1 MSKPLRVAFVCSE
14 VAGFSKTGGLADVC
28 RALPLAL
35 AALGHEVRI
44 LTPFYASVP
53 GQDDFTV
60 VLPTLDVPLGG
71 RLLAGKIRGT
81 TLVSGNSGVD
91 ASVALHF
98 LEHQE
103 FFNRP
108 GFYDEGGSAYFDNAI
123 RFGLLSAAGLAWC
136 EALDWIPDIL
146 HLHDWHTAVGAL
158 YLRQRRDLDSRWCKT
173 RSVLTLHNAG
183 YQGHGPLDQADALGI
198 PWELR
203 NQEIF
208 EDHGQLN
215 LLKGGIALAD
225 KLNAVSPG
233 YAGELLTP
241 LGGHGLHVH
250 FQRRE
255 ADLAGIL
262 NGVEESSWNPAS
274 DPHLPTNYSLKDRSG
289 KQPCK
294 SALQQ
299 HFGLPE
305 KLEIPLFGMVSR
317 LTEQKGFG
325 YLIPALEQWLASASS
340 SEFGNGLSSNDSL
353 HSHSGRSGAATRNPR
368 DVQAVLDS
376 RFRGNDNRDE
386 GAPLTSGHDP
396 EFQVVMLGSG
406 DEHLRKA
413 LDRLAAIHPGRLGWI
428 HGYDDPLAHLIE
440 AGSDFF
446 LMPSL
451 YEPCGL
457 NQIYS
462 LRYGT
467 LPIVRAVGGLKDTV
481 ANYDPETGGG
491 TGFVFHDPTPEAL
504 LGTLNWV
511 LETWQH
517 RRPHLRTMQRQAMRK
532 RFSWVKSARQYVK
545 LYRSARKNASSR

>member
-28 RALPLAL
+28 HALPLAL

-44 LTPFYASVP
+44 LTPLYASVP
-53 GQDDFTV
+53 GQDQFRV
-60 VLPTLDVPLGG
+60 ILPTLDVLLGG
-71 RLLAGKIRGT
+71 QSLGGKVWGASLT
-81 TLVSGNSGVD
+81 SGNSETSRRTPEASGKETPSD

-98 LEHQE
+98 LEHQD
-103 FFNRP
+103 FFGRA
-108 GFYDEGGSAYFDNAI
+108 GLYDEHGSPYSDNAL
-123 RFGLLSAAGLAWC
+123 RFGFLAKAGLAWC
-136 EALDWIPDIL
+136 EAQDWIPDIL
-146 HLHDWHTAVGAL
+146 HLHDWHVAIGAL
-158 YLRQRRDLDSRWCKT
+158 YLRHLRESDARWQHT
-173 RSVLTLHNAG
+173 HSVLTLHNAG
-183 YQGHGPLDQADALGI
+183 YQGQTPMPQADLLGI
-198 PWELR
+198 PAELR
-203 NQEIF
+203 NQECF

-233 YAGELLTP
+233 YAEELLTP

-250 FQRRE
+250 FQRRSE
-255 ADLAGIL
+255 DLVGIL
-262 NGVEESSWNPAS
+262 NGVEESSWNPAT
-274 DPHLPTNYSLKDRSG
+274 DPHLPANYSLKDRSG
-289 KQPCK
+289 KRKCK
-294 SALQQ
+294 AALQRR
-299 HFGLPE
+299 FGLAENPE
-305 KLEIPLFGMVSR
+305 VPLFGMVSR

-325 YLIPALEQWLASASS
+325 FLIPALEQWLGA
-340 SEFGNGLSSNDSL
+340 GL
-353 HSHSGRSGAATRNPR
+353 A
-368 DVQAVLDS
+368 
-376 RFRGNDNRDE
+376 
-386 GAPLTSGHDP
+386 

-406 DEHLRKA
+406 DEHLRQA
-413 LDRLAAIHPGRLGWI
+413 LDRLAATHPGTLGWM
-428 HGYDDPLAHLIE
+428 HGYSDPLAHLIE
-440 AGSDFF
+440 GGSDFF

-504 LGTLNWV
+504 RGTLNWV

-517 RRPHLRTMQRQAMRK
+517 QRTALRAVQRRAMRK
-532 RFSWVKSARQYVK
+532 RFSWEKSAQQYVK
-545 LYRSARKNASSR
+545 LYRTALRRDTA

>member
-28 RALPLAL
+28 HALPLAL

-44 LTPFYASVP
+44 LTPLYASVS
-53 GQDDFTV
+53 GQEDFTV
-60 VLPTLDVPLGG
+60 VQPTLAVSLGG
-71 RLLAGKIRGT
+71 RLLAGKVWGT
-81 TLVSGNSGVD
+81 TLVSGGSGAD

-103 FFNRP
+103 FFQRP
-108 GFYDEGGSAYFDNAI
+108 GFYDEGGSAYLDNAL
-123 RFGLLSAAGLAWC
+123 RFGFLAAAGLAWC
-136 EALDWIPDIL
+136 EAQGWIPDIL
-146 HLHDWHTAVGAL
+146 HLHDWHTATGAL
-158 YLRQRRDLDSRWCKT
+158 YLRQRRDSDARWRKT

-183 YQGHGPLDQADALGI
+183 YQGHAPMSQAAALGI
-198 PWELR
+198 PAEFR
-203 NQEIF
+203 NQEVF
-208 EDHGQLN
+208 EEHGQLN

-233 YAGELLTP
+233 YAEELLTP

-250 FQRRE
+250 FQRRQ

-262 NGVEESSWNPAS
+262 NGVDESSWNPET

-289 KQPCK
+289 KRACK
-294 SALQQ
+294 AALQQ
-299 HFGLPE
+299 RFRLPE
-305 KLEIPLFGMVSR
+305 KPEVPLFGMVSR

-325 YLIPALEQWLASASS
+325 YLLPALEQWLASAA
-340 SEFGNGLSSNDSL
+340 L
-353 HSHSGRSGAATRNPR
+353 
-368 DVQAVLDS
+368 
-376 RFRGNDNRDE
+376 
-386 GAPLTSGHDP
+386 P
-396 EFQVVMLGSG
+396 EFQVLLLGSG
-406 DEHLRKA
+406 DEHLRQA
-413 LDRLAAIHPGRLGWI
+413 LDRLAASHPGRLGWL
-428 HGYDDPLAHLIE
+428 HGYNDPLAHLIE

-467 LPIVRAVGGLKDTV
+467 LPIVRSVGGLKNTV
-481 ANYDPETGGG
+481 VNYNPNSGDG
-491 TGFVFHDPTPEAL
+491 TGFVFHDPTSEVL

-511 LETWQH
+511 LETWQY
-517 RRPHLRTMQRQAMRK
+517 RRPHLRTLQRRAMRK
-532 RFSWVKSARQYVK
+532 RFSWTASARKYLK
-545 LYRSARKNASSR
+545 LYRAAHKRPTP